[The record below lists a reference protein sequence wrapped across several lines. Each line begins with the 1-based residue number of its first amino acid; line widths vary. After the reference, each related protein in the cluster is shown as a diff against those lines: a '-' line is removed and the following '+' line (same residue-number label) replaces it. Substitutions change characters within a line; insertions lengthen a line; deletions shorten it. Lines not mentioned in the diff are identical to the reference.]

1 MPTASN
7 AGVAILGSGIFAKE
21 AHLPALEALGPLAPK
36 LKAVYS
42 RSEKSARELA
52 DEAAAKLRTTP
63 QVYHDGDPSI
73 NLDALLARSDIST
86 VIVVLPIT
94 LQPSIVLKALEA
106 GKHVISEKPV
116 APDVASGLKLIATY
130 ETEYKPK
137 GLIWRVA
144 ENWEAEPVHTAAA
157 KAIRAGKIGKVIF
170 FSLRAVSCID
180 QDSKWYKTP
189 WRTIPD
195 YQGGFLLDGGVHS
208 VAALRVILPSPMAYL
223 SGFASLNVEWLEPQ
237 DTINAIIKSAD
248 GSHGIFELSFGAPTP
263 SRESVGNG
271 IVITG
276 TDGFLTVNRTEV
288 RDPIT
293 GNNKSIFRLTIKS
306 ATRGTD
312 GKPGSEQE
320 EVIDEPVRGVELELA
335 GFFAAVLEGKDDGLG
350 SPMGALQDV
359 AVIEAALNSG
369 GKLVDLEKLVSR
381 S

>member
-1 MPTASN
+1 PS
-7 AGVAILGSGIFAKE
+7 
-21 AHLPALEALGPLAPK
+21 ALSPQK

-52 DEAAAKLRTTP
+52 DEATAKLRTTP

-144 ENWEAEPVHTAAA
+144 ENWEAEPVYTAAA

-170 FSLRAVSCID
+170 FSLRAVSCIY

-189 WRTIPD
+189 WRNIPD
-195 YQGGFLLDGGVHS
+195 YQGGFLLDGDVHS

-223 SGFASLNVEWLEPQ
+223 SGFASLNVEWLAPQ

-248 GSHGIFELSFGAPTP
+248 GSHGIFELSFGATTP

-276 TDGFLTVNRTEV
+276 TDGYLTINRTEV
-288 RDPIT
+288 KDPIT
-293 GNNKSIFRLTIKS
+293 GSNKSISRLTIKS
-306 ATRGTD
+306 APRGAD
-312 GKPGSEQE
+312 GKPGPEQE

-350 SPMGALQDV
+350 SPMGALRDV

-369 GKLVDLEKLVSR
+369 GKLIDLERLVSR